1 MDVEGTSDQA
11 RGPRDWE
18 RAPARG
24 APPGRDRP
32 GSPSTR
38 GALAFSSTRS
48 GTTAREAAG
57 PAAGR
62 GPQVR
67 DVEALGLDWL
77 EGPENRAG
85 GKPRAGGPPPLRT
98 EAWSCCPFD
107 VRVFLP
113 APSVTGRSCAGTR
126 ADGHAHP
133 QSCSR
138 APAPGPQAST
148 FTFRRPRGLCASEP
162 RPGAAQL
169 ALPRAEAEAGRL
181 CLGRGAQRKTGQ
193 LGCASG
199 LRGAQDRAL
208 GGPR

>member
-1 MDVEGTSDQA
+1 MEGTSDQA

-85 GKPRAGGPPPLRT
+85 GKPRAGGPPPAQDRGLVLLPFRRPRLPFCTLGDWEELGGDWRT
-98 EAWSCCPFD
+98 GT
-107 VRVFLP
+107 P
-113 APSVTGRSCAGTR
+113 APR
-126 ADGHAHP
+126 
-133 QSCSR
+133 
-138 APAPGPQAST
+138 PQAST

-169 ALPRAEAEAGRL
+169 ALSRAEAEAGRL
-181 CLGRGAQRKTGQ
+181 RLGRGAQRKPGQ

-199 LRGAQDRAL
+199 LWGAQDRAL
-208 GGPR
+208 GGPQ

>member
-85 GKPRAGGPPPLRT
+85 GKPRAGGPPPAQDRGLVLLPFRRPRLP
-98 EAWSCCPFD
+98 SCT
-107 VRVFLP
+107 L
-113 APSVTGRSCAGTR
+113 VTGRSCAGTR

-181 CLGRGAQRKTGQ
+181 RLGRGAQRKTGQ

-199 LRGAQDRAL
+199 LWGAQDRAL